1 MNTSIVNIDNMQ
13 LHYRPAPSSD
23 LPVINQIFNL
33 GAYDIKNWEHFE
45 ILKKYK
51 EKIIKNSKYL
61 IIDAG
66 ANIGASSLFFLNTWE
81 NSFVVALEP
90 ERKNYALLNLNSI
103 DKEIKPIEAAI
114 GSEPGC
120 MYLSDPGNGDV
131 GFRVESTGEY
141 EVNVLTINQIIE
153 KYEKFKPFIVKID
166 IEGGESELFSKNTEW
181 VEKFP
186 LIIIELH
193 DWMLPLKMSSKNFQ
207 NVLFKKN
214 FEILHKGENIFCF
227 NIDLLKG
234 IN

>member
-1 MNTSIVNIDNMQ
+1 MNTALVNINNMEIY
-13 LHYRPAPSSD
+13 YRPSPSSD

-33 GAYDIKNWEHFE
+33 GAYDIKSWEHFK
-45 ILKKYK
+45 ILKKYG
-51 EKIIKNSKYL
+51 ENINNESKCL

-66 ANIGASSLFFLNTWE
+66 ANIGASSLFFSNAWE
-81 NSFVVALEP
+81 KSLVVAIEP

-103 DKEIKPIEAAI
+103 EKEIKPIEAAI
-114 GSEPGC
+114 GSESGF
-120 MYLSDPGNGDV
+120 MYLSDPGHGDV
-131 GFRVESTGEY
+131 GFRVDVDGEY
-141 EVNVLTINQIIE
+141 KVKVLTINQIIKE
-153 KYEKFKPFIVKID
+153 YENYHPFIIKID

-207 NVLFKKN
+207 NVLFNKN

-227 NIDLLKG
+227 NIDLLKE
-234 IN
+234 IK

>member
-1 MNTSIVNIDNMQ
+1 MNTSLININNME
-13 LHYRPAPSSD
+13 LYYRPAPSSD

-33 GAYDIKNWEHFE
+33 GAYDIKNWAHFE

-51 EKIIKNSKYL
+51 ENIIKDSKYL

-66 ANIGASSLFFLNTWE
+66 ANIGASSLFFSDAWDK
-81 NSFVVALEP
+81 SFVVAIEP

-114 GSEPGC
+114 GSESGF
-120 MYLSDPGNGDV
+120 MYLNDPGHGDV
-131 GFRVESTGEY
+131 GFRVQADGEY
-141 EVNVLTINQIIE
+141 EVKVLTVNQIVK
-153 KYEKFKPFIVKID
+153 KYDKYQPFIIKID
-166 IEGGESELFSKNTEW
+166 IEGGESELFTKNTEW

-207 NVLFKKN
+207 NVLFNKN

-227 NIDLLKG
+227 NIDLLQG
-234 IN
+234 MN